1 MGIRDMGT
9 AIAGIIGAL
18 LLLGTLPA
26 AALATGN
33 QTGNMSGAGLSS
45 AAAAAECRSAFTV
58 GVINSLMTAVPETA
72 ATLGQYAT
80 TLPADAAQLQAL
92 AASQDR
98 EGFKSY
104 VQGTFN
110 PDMQA
115 AHQAI
120 VTARQ
125 SYRGDKN
132 VTKEIRD
139 TLKNDYQNLQQQY
152 RACHLDT
159 VKQFDDAKVQA
170 YDAELDQYQVRADQL
185 KAKGIDTSSLD
196 QIITDARNSYVT
208 PLQQAE
214 ANATDGQNLSKAVRA
229 YCLFNGCKDGQNDH
243 LAAKFEIQRLTLLN
257 GYFQGLWNLTGDQVS
272 AVQSELDAASSEL
285 NAVGTAV
292 YQGTQAS
299 QVWSSIKAAAQA
311 LRSYEPKKNGGGS
324 R

>member
-1 MGIRDMGT
+1 MELNDLGT

-18 LLLGTLPA
+18 LLLGMLPA
-26 AALATGN
+26 AALAAGN
-33 QTGNMSGAGLSS
+33 QTGNMTGAGLAS

-58 GVINSLMTAVPETA
+58 GVINSLTTAVPETA

-80 TLPADAAQLQAL
+80 TLPADAAQLQTL
-92 AASQDR
+92 AANKDV
-98 EGFKSY
+98 EGYKSY

-132 VTKEIRD
+132 VTKGIRD
-139 TLKNDYQNLQQQY
+139 TLKNDYQNLQQQFQ
-152 RACHLDT
+152 ACHLDT

-170 YDAELDQYQVRADQL
+170 YNAELDQYQARADQL
-185 KAKGIDTSSLD
+185 KAKGIDTTTLD
-196 QIITDARNSYVT
+196 QIITDARTNYVT

-214 ANATDGQNLSKAVRA
+214 ANATDGQNLSRAVRA

-243 LAAKFEIQRLTLLN
+243 LAAKFEIQRLALLD
-257 GYFQGLWNLTGDQVS
+257 GYFQGVWNLTADQVS
-272 AVQSELDAASSEL
+272 AVQAKLSAASSTL
-285 NAVGTAV
+285 SAAGTAV
-292 YQGTQAS
+292 YQGTQS
-299 QVWSSIKAAAQA
+299 SDVWDNIKAAAQT
-311 LRSYEPKKNGGGS
+311 LRSYQPKNGGGS